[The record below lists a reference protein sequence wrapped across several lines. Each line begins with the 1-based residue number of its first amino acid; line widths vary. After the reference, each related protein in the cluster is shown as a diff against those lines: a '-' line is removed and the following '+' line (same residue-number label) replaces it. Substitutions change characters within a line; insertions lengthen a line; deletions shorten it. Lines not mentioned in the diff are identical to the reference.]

1 MMANDLNTLSAWQ
14 WKLALIASHFQLG
27 LISDDEIIAFL
38 NYKFF
43 KKKKF

>member
-27 LISDDEIIAFL
+27 VISDDEIIAFIHSKCFTK
-38 NYKFF
+38 NKF
-43 KKKKF
+43 